1 MDPQLD
7 AVRSAPTILDA
18 IRLARELEQRVA
30 GASPGAGGIARLE
43 AAADGTDDALTAI
56 AAIHALGHLGD
67 DAATALLVERLT
79 DPRAF
84 VREHAIGA
92 LVAGRGHSLDQR
104 LLLGAVRLVVEG
116 GLTGMLA
123 QLAVERLASRPG
135 ADAAWARALQS
146 ATGAA
151 ADPVVRARLVETLG
165 LVPGE
170 GVSDALVAIAGNS
183 TEGLAVR
190 AAALGALGDRRE
202 VSPDV
207 VRELAPADGS
217 LGAIAALAVHDLE
230 DRGLGGQTGA
240 GRRRIA
246 QLFLHAEL
254 DAELLSAGVGDTGGI
269 ATLLVRLG
277 DSLLDRPEIDG
288 VVTISGGPAAAALTG
303 LASVDPGAHAYAPV
317 VLPEGV
323 PAGIG
328 AAWPGLVAA
337 RRGIRRAL
345 RAHGPIDRLHLRMAD
360 VGSLAGS
367 MVARAEGIE
376 TVFSLAPD
384 PHALIAA
391 REAAGTLDRA
401 SFGPADAAEHL
412 WFRVRLV
419 ARLTDE
425 ARRVVLFP
433 RPGLRDH
440 LRAWTGIDIAA
451 DPDRYV
457 VVPEGV
463 DTAGI
468 ARARAERPMH
478 APDVERILGRLPED
492 RRGLPL
498 LVTVGR
504 LADLKGMARV
514 TAAWAADPGLRETM
528 NLVVVGGDLDRPS
541 TEERAELDRIG
552 AVLAVHPD
560 AARGLVLAGHQPNQT
575 VARLLVAAER
585 GHPGLAAAGGVYV
598 CGSRKEEFGLAIV
611 EALGTGLPVVA
622 PRGGGPATYVSEDLG
637 VLVDTSDPAAIA
649 AGIRTAVRLSPVPGR
664 AERARRMVAEDLT
677 IDAMADAMA
686 DVYTGRRAARRDRA
700 GERVAA

>member
-1 MDPQLD
+1 MDPQLG

-18 IRLARELEQRVA
+18 IRLARELDRRVA
-30 GASPGAGGIARLE
+30 GAPPGAAGIARLE
-43 AAADGTDDALTAI
+43 ASIDDTDDTLTAI
-56 AAIHALGHLGD
+56 AAIHALGHVAD
-67 DAATALLVERLT
+67 DAAAALLVERLT

-92 LVAGRGHSLDQR
+92 LAAGSGRPLDRR

-135 ADAAWARALQS
+135 ADAPWARAIQS
-146 ATGAA
+146 GTGAA
-151 ADPVVRARLVETLG
+151 ADPAVRARLVETLG
-165 LVPGE
+165 LVPGP
-170 GVSDALVAIAGNS
+170 VATDALVAIAGNS

-207 VRELAPADGS
+207 VREVAPADGP
-217 LGAIAALAVHDLE
+217 LGPVASLAVHDLE
-230 DRGLGGQTGA
+230 DRGRRGRRTA
-240 GRRRIA
+240 GRRIA
-246 QLFLHAEL
+246 QVFLHAEL

-277 DSLLDRPEIDG
+277 DSLLGRPEIDG
-288 VVTISGGPAAAALTG
+288 VVTISSGTAPEALEGLARGGPG
-303 LASVDPGAHAYAPV
+303 GHVYAPV
-317 VLPEGV
+317 VLPEGT
-323 PAGIG
+323 PRGIG
-328 AAWPGLVAA
+328 AAWPGLVGA

-345 RAHGPIDRLHLRMAD
+345 RANGPIDQVHLRMAD
-360 VGSLAGS
+360 VGSLAAS
-367 MVARAEGIE
+367 MVARSEGIE

-391 REAAGTLDRA
+391 REGAGQLDRIT
-401 SFGPADAAEHL
+401 FGPADAAEHL

-419 ARLTDE
+419 ARLTEE

-433 RPGLRDH
+433 RPGLREH
-440 LRAWTGIDIAA
+440 LRAWTGIDIED

-468 ARARAERPMH
+468 ARARAERPGH
-478 APDVERILGRLPED
+478 ASDVEHILRRLPDD

-504 LADLKGMARV
+504 LSDLKGMARV

-528 NLVVVGGDLDRPS
+528 NLVVVGGDLDQPS
-541 TEERAELDRIG
+541 PEERAELDRIG

-560 AARGLVLAGHQPNQT
+560 AACGLVLAGHQPNRT
-575 VARLLVAAER
+575 VARLLVAAEH

-622 PRGGGPATYVSEDLG
+622 PRGGGPATYVTEDLG
-637 VLVDTSDPAAIA
+637 VLVDTGDPAAVA
-649 AGIRTAVRLSPVPGR
+649 AGIRAAVRLSRVPGR

-686 DVYTGRRAARRDRA
+686 DVYTGRRAVRSGRA
-700 GERVAA
+700 GERAAA